1 VQLRPAPLD
10 QIGCTEAGCRQ
21 GRELVG
27 LPASAAAFP
36 VRRARHVREPPDDDC
51 GFLPFTRPEHYQL
64 HNFEDVDMVV
74 AILVSSPETA
84 VSISHP
90 VPEPLIEMIAERF
103 HLLAEPMR
111 IRILDQL
118 RDGPMSVGALGDALG
133 TSQQNV
139 SKHLGLLLRAGVV
152 AREKQGTLARYRI
165 VDPSVFDLCEQV
177 CGGLQRRIEQQ
188 WALIGQEVA

>member
-1 VQLRPAPLD
+1 MPSGASVGWAASVF
-10 QIGCTEAGCRQ
+10 C
-21 GRELVG
+21 G
-27 LPASAAAFP
+27 LPRPSLDTI
-36 VRRARHVREPPDDDC
+36 REPPDDDC
-51 GFLPFTRPEHYQL
+51 GFLPFTRSDHYQL
-64 HNFEDVDMVV
+64 HNFADVDMVV
-74 AILVSSPETA
+74 AILVSSPEA
-84 VSISHP
+84 SVSIPHP

-103 HLLAEPMR
+103 QLLAEPMR

-118 RDGPMSVGALGDALG
+118 RDAPMSVGALGDALG

-152 AREKQGTLARYRI
+152 ARKKQGTLARYRI